1 MCCYKWCPN
10 AAGRW
15 HPLQATQ
22 LLRLQMRQLKRRL
35 HLRGKPLP
43 DLLELRSHGGLGKR
57 YGEMDDLWKSMDVGY
72 RYDIYIYIHI
82 HNTTWH
88 DITLHDITWHDITL
102 HDVTWHDMT
111 LHYRTLHYMTVQ
123 YNTIQYNTIHT
134 CIHINIWMDMIWI
147 WYGYFSRCSWWKKI
161 LWVSH

>member
-43 DLLELRSHGGLGKR
+43 DLLELRI
-57 YGEMDDLWKSMDVGY
+57 LWGP
-72 RYDIYIYIHI
+72 
-82 HNTTWH
+82 
-88 DITLHDITWHDITL
+88 
-102 HDVTWHDMT
+102 
-111 LHYRTLHYMTVQ
+111 
-123 YNTIQYNTIHT
+123 
-134 CIHINIWMDMIWI
+134 
-147 WYGYFSRCSWWKKI
+147 GKKI
-161 LWVSH
+161 WGNGRPMEIDGCWI